1 MAIQTQGRYIFE
13 QDTLLE
19 KAYDLLCLHF
29 GSKEIF
35 RRSTP
40 GSTDEALVI
49 LQIRFFEG
57 KVSRL
62 LIEIA
67 ASVRV
72 LSDQV
77 KKLPSDDLFKQRFE
91 RRMDE
96 ISTLP
101 YGLFDDLNLDLRETC
116 NKIIH
121 SDVLEFHMVNG
132 IEAHEQDFAF
142 QQGISEREII
152 WKHYRDHIRLAGKRG
167 KTEWYVLLNIE
178 VFVQGLVTL
187 LT

>member
-1 MAIQTQGRYIFE
+1 MTVQTQGRYIFE
-13 QDTLLE
+13 QDSLLE

-40 GSTDEALVI
+40 GSTDEALMI
-49 LQIRFFEG
+49 LQIRFFER

-67 ASVRV
+67 ASIRV

-77 KKLPSDDLFKQRFE
+77 KNMPVNDSYKLHFDQRMNE
-91 RRMDE
+91 VKNLD
-96 ISTLP
+96 
-101 YGLFDDLNLDLRETC
+101 YALFDDLNLDLRETC

-121 SDVLEFHMVNG
+121 SDILEFHMVEG
-132 IEAHEQDFAF
+132 GEAHEQDIAF
-142 QQGISEREII
+142 QQGMSERGII
-152 WKHYRDHIRLAGKRG
+152 WKHYRDYLRLAGKKG
-167 KTEWYVLLNIE
+167 KTQWFVLLNIE
-178 VFVQGLVTL
+178 VFVQGVVTL